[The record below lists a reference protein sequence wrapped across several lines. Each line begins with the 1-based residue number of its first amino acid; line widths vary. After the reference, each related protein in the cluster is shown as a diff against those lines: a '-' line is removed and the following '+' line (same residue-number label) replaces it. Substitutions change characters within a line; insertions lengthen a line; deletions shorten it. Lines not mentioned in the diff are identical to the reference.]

1 MINQLVSQFRI
12 MQNGNAGIRHIY
24 EVLESTTDYHI
35 VQEYLE
41 GGDLE
46 EKRINV
52 LGYFDEMRCAEIV
65 EQILQ
70 VLSHLND
77 KKVIHRNLCPAN
89 IMFYSALNN
98 DFSIKI

>member
-1 MINQLVSQFRI
+1 MINQIVAQIRI

-24 EVLESTTDYHI
+24 EVLESATDFHI
-35 VQEYLE
+35 VQENLE
-41 GGDLE
+41 GGDLD
-46 EKRINV
+46 EKRKGI
-52 LGYFDEMRCAEIV
+52 LGYIDEMRCAEIV

-70 VLSHLND
+70 VLSHLNEN
-77 KKVIHRNLCPAN
+77 KIIHRNICPAN

>member
-1 MINQLVSQFRI
+1 MINQIVAQFRI

-24 EVLESTTDYHI
+24 EVLESATDYHI

-70 VLSHLND
+70 VLSHLNEN
-77 KKVIHRNLCPAN
+77 KIIHRNICPAN